1 MKLGECVGGRRWLRN
16 VNLSFDDSFV
26 RKIHLH
32 IEDFQRYWTYYV
44 RHTLEIS
51 ILQILQILRCEYYYV
66 NTISYYFVT
75 FLFLRL
81 LLFFLTYHNSK
92 NQNDCS

>member
-44 RHTLEIS
+44 RHTLEVS
-51 ILQILQILRCEYYYV
+51 ILQILEVLRCEYVY
-66 NTISYYFVT
+66 ISYYFVT

-81 LLFFLTYHNSK
+81 LLYFLNYYNSK
-92 NQNDCS
+92 NLNDCS